1 MCLLAINVSCSEF
14 VAMFL
19 NRCVISSVSC
29 IGSLLVS
36 LFNTVFS
43 VKFGFLLRETMVV
56 DATGGLVGAA
66 DVSATTLKAINDA

>member
-29 IGSLLVS
+29 IGLLVS